1 MGFAHRNALEGSRL
15 NERDENSCEKV
26 LFSINTRPLPNRLS
40 GSIVDTN
47 NSNPSFYRRW
57 LGSRRLFNEIH
68 FCSAR
73 EPLFRRLRPW
83 NMTTHPF

>member
-1 MGFAHRNALEGSRL
+1 MGFAHRNVLEGSRL

-47 NSNPSFYRRW
+47 NPNPSFYRRW
-57 LGSRRLFNEIH
+57 LGSRRFRLSSTTIWLF
-68 FCSAR
+68 
-73 EPLFRRLRPW
+73 
-83 NMTTHPF
+83 TTEQPKENSCI

>member
-47 NSNPSFYRRW
+47 NPNPQFLSGDGLAVAAYSTKSIFR
-57 LGSRRLFNEIH
+57 
-68 FCSAR
+68 SAR
-73 EPLFRRLRPW
+73 EPW
-83 NMTTHPF
+83 QDD